1 MNELLINFE
10 DNKTNND
17 QKTIGIFVKTLLR
30 EELLYKFLE
39 GRNGMWK
46 VIKDFGKE
54 NYISWTPEKEGN
66 YIIMVQGKKVNGCK
80 PFDYLEREEYIYK
93 KDLDICKNIEVN
105 KYTEEG
111 ANVEI
116 ALDLYHENGIE
127 QREKNKIDTI
137 MDNSNKILKE
147 NIDKGIIKYILTS
160 PNGNYVVDEEIMLA
174 LVIENA
180 QNTLIKYKLYINNIF
195 IEEKGYDCI
204 KSFIFRPRIIGEY
217 RIEFYSKN
225 RESKKEFD
233 SKKDYKFQVK
243 ETSDITNVI
252 VNCNKN
258 KIVCNK
264 EVTFNINVQGG
275 KNVIYEFYLLK
286 DQQWKRVQ
294 EYGAKSFYTFTPF
307 KEGIY
312 DLLVLVKSVKK
323 DIDYEKF
330 AICKF
335 EVEKQI
341 DNIN

>member
-17 QKTIGIFVKTLLR
+17 QKTIGIFVETLLR

-54 NYISWTPEKEGN
+54 NYISWKPQKEGN
-66 YIIMVQGKKVNGCK
+66 YIIMVQGKKVNGSK
-80 PFDYLEREEYIYK
+80 PFDYLEREEYSYK
-93 KDLDICKNIEVN
+93 KDLDICKNIEVDE
-105 KYTEEG
+105 YIEE
-111 ANVEI
+111 NSNMEI
-116 ALDLYHENGIE
+116 GVDLYNEKGVK
-127 QREKNKIDTI
+127 QREELHINTI
-137 MDNSNKILKE
+137 ANNSKEILNQ
-147 NIDKGIIKYILTS
+147 NIEKSKIKYILTS
-160 PNGNYVVDEEIMLA
+160 PNENHVVDEEIMLA

-195 IEEKGYDCI
+195 IEEKAYDSI
-204 KSFIFRPRIIGEY
+204 KSFVFRPRIIGEY
-217 RIEFYSKN
+217 RIEFYSKH
-225 RESKKEFD
+225 RDSEKEFD
-233 SKKDYKFQVK
+233 SKKDYKFEVK
-243 ETSDITNVI
+243 ETSDITDI
-252 VNCNKN
+252 TVNCNEN

-264 EVTFNINVQGG
+264 DVTFNINVQGG
-275 KNVIYEFYLLK
+275 KSVIYEFYLLK
-286 DQQWKRVQ
+286 DQEWKMVQ
-294 EYGAKSFYTFTPF
+294 GYGAKSFYTFTPF

-312 DLLVLVKSVKK
+312 DLLVLAKSAKK

-330 AICKF
+330 TICKF